1 MQIKR
6 FEAKDMTTALAQ
18 IKKEFGPEA
27 VILSAKSIKKPGTLL
42 GIPKD
47 AGVVVTAAIDPS
59 RAPDVKKMSL
69 RQKNDPSDPA
79 QPDLFARR
87 KSTRLLD
94 SLQSG
99 FGALKK
105 KGTVM
110 KKENNAHPDQGC
122 DAGLKGFLRRQGVAE
137 TLAADLV
144 KRMPV
149 DGIGLDSLDR
159 ESTAGAL
166 TDALEQMGAKAGP
179 IKVATSGQ
187 TVVAFVGPTGVGK
200 TTVVAK
206 LAAAQAIDMDRRVGI
221 ITLDSQRIGA
231 VEQMR
236 IFADIIGVPLE
247 AAADEKSFARALQR
261 LAGCDLV
268 LVDTRGAGI
277 HNPDTRA
284 ELQTLF
290 CACRGM
296 SVQLVLGAGTQSAD
310 LDAAIDFFKPLA
322 VDGLLF
328 TKLDECTRRGNL
340 INQLVKSS
348 IPVSYISDG
357 QQIPEDLYPAT
368 IRRLADL
375 FLLPLYQTRAEP
387 VPESMPR
394 RPVTAQIS
402 RRRTPDTEDGP
413 ASDAPT
419 DQGAAY
425 VANINSDIFHL
436 HDCKWTKR
444 IKPGNMIAFN
454 GIDDAL
460 KKGFNPCRYCRPK
473 HAGQARPGYRPGVA
487 RKIAG
492 YR

>member
-27 VILSAKSIKKPGTLL
+27 VILSAKSVKKPGALL

-59 RAPDVKKMSL
+59 RVPDVKKMSR
-69 RQKNDPSDPA
+69 RQKNDPSDPT
-79 QPDLFARR
+79 QPDLFAQR

-110 KKENNAHPDQGC
+110 KKQKNAHPDQRG
-122 DAGLKGFLRRQGVAE
+122 DAGLHGFLRRQGLSE
-137 TLAADLV
+137 TIAADLL
-144 KRMPV
+144 KHMPV

-159 ESTAGAL
+159 DGTAVAL
-166 TDALEQMGAKAGP
+166 TDALEQMGAQAGP
-179 IKVATSGQ
+179 IKVAPSGQ

-206 LAAAQAIDMDRRVGI
+206 LAAAQAIDMGRRVGI

-236 IFADIIGVPLE
+236 IFTDIIGVPME

-261 LAGCDLV
+261 LTNCELV

-277 HNPDTRA
+277 YNPEIRA

-290 CACRGM
+290 RACRSM

-310 LDAAIDFFKPLA
+310 LDAAIDFFEPLTI
-322 VDGLLF
+322 DGLIF
-328 TKLDECTRRGNL
+328 TKLDECTRCGNL
-340 INQLVKSS
+340 LNQLVKNRL
-348 IPVSYISDG
+348 PVSYISDG
-357 QQIPEDLYPAT
+357 QQIPEDLFPAT
-368 IRRLADL
+368 IRRLVDL
-375 FLLPLYQTRAEP
+375 FLRPLYQSQAGP
-387 VPESMPR
+387 APENVAR
-394 RPVTAQIS
+394 RPVPAPIA
-402 RRRTPDTEDGP
+402 RRRTPGP
-413 ASDAPT
+413 EISPVDETPSV
-419 DQGAAY
+419 QGAAY

-444 IKPGNMIAFN
+444 IKPANMIAFN

-473 HAGQARPGYRPGVA
+473 HTGQARPNYRPGVA